1 VALGVSSPHFHQSNG
16 VAEAGVKSMKKL
28 IAGSFTSNSFDI
40 NKFGQSL
47 VLFRNTAISGGQ
59 SPAQIVFHRPMRDC
73 LPAHRRSFAAE
84 WQKDA
89 EILKKTGKT
98 CEGAEDRTLQ
108 SLSTSV
114 AASPGRQ
121 CSRDSAPD
129 LKMLWHTRHHRR
141 SWTKSRLNACSVET
155 GASYV
160 VESR

>member
-1 VALGVSSPHFHQSNG
+1 MSSPHFHQSNG

-89 EILKKTGKT
+89 EILKKRARRAK
-98 CEGAEDRTLQ
+98 ELRTEHYNRRAHPFPPLQ
-108 SLSTSV
+108 V
-114 AASPGRQ
+114 GNAVVIE
-121 CSRDSAPD
+121 APD
-129 LKMLWHTRHHRR
+129 LKMLWDTRHHRR